1 MPTVNAA
8 DERSIQAAVPS
19 DLAPG
24 ARRAAPLPAPL
35 AALEAVYRELDTSY
49 RELQDQV
56 LGLRTELAL
65 SDRARL
71 RELEEKECLFERLSA
86 LLAVL
91 PGGVLLLDAGDTI
104 RDVNPAAVELLGQ
117 PLIGAPW
124 RDVAERNPELGGEA
138 GGGRQFAVQRRA
150 LAGHGE
156 AVVLIT
162 DTTEKHELQRQL
174 ERKHRLAAVGEMLAR
189 LAHQIRTPLAST
201 TLYLAQLARA
211 DLEPAKRGRIARRLG
226 EGLGHME
233 GLIES
238 TLSFVRG
245 KRPEQT
251 LVTLREVLDTLQAN
265 VRPGLPDHVDLRVT
279 PVDDTLCLRAC
290 ADDLAGALGNLVKN
304 ASELDRRPIHID
316 IWAGAVSARWLQ
328 VRVRDDGP
336 GIAEAHLGRLFD
348 PFFTTRAGGTGLGLA
363 VVAMTVDHCGGRVRV
378 NNRAGGGAEFLLDL
392 PLVDPAVADPAVADP
407 AVADPAVADPAVAGD
422 KRPESTP
429 G

>member
-1 MPTVNAA
+1 MPTVNAL
-8 DERSIQAAVPS
+8 DERSMKVAVPA
-19 DLAPG
+19 DRTPG

-56 LGLRTELAL
+56 LGLRTELAV
-65 SDRARL
+65 SHRARL
-71 RELEEKECLFERLSA
+71 KELEEKERLFERLSA

-104 RDVNPAAVELLGQ
+104 RDANPAAVELLGQ
-117 PLIGAPW
+117 PLIGASW
-124 RDVAERNPELGGEA
+124 RDVLERNPELGGA
-138 GGGRQFAVQRRA
+138 SGGGRQLAVQRRA
-150 LAGHGE
+150 LADRGE

-174 ERKHRLAAVGEMLAR
+174 ERRHRLAAMGEMAAR
-189 LAHQIRTPLAST
+189 LAHQMRTPLAST
-201 TLYLAQLARA
+201 ALYLAQLARA
-211 DLEPAKRGRIARRLG
+211 DLAPAQRGRIARRVG
-226 EGLGHME
+226 ERLGHME

-238 TLSFVRG
+238 MLSFVRG

-265 VRPGLPDHVDLRVT
+265 VRPALPDRVQLTVT
-279 PVDDTLCLRAC
+279 PLDDTLCLRAC

-304 ASELDRRPIHID
+304 ASELERRPLHID

-328 VRVRDDGP
+328 LRVRDNGP
-336 GIAEAHLGRLFD
+336 GIAEAHLGRIFD
-348 PFFTTRAGGTGLGLA
+348 PFFTTRAQGTGLGLA
-363 VVAMTVDHCGGRVRV
+363 VVAMTVEHCGGRVRAG
-378 NNRAGGGAEFLLDL
+378 NRVGGGAEFLLDL
-392 PLVDPAVADPAVADP
+392 PLAE
-407 AVADPAVADPAVAGD
+407 PAVAGD
-422 KRPESTP
+422 PGLEPAPEQAP

>member
-1 MPTVNAA
+1 MPTVNAL
-8 DERSIQAAVPS
+8 DEPLMKAAVP
-19 DLAPG
+19 AERTPG

-56 LGLRTELAL
+56 LGLRTELAV
-65 SDRARL
+65 SHRARL
-71 RELEEKECLFERLSA
+71 KELEEKERLFERLSA

-104 RDVNPAAVELLGQ
+104 RDANPAAVELLGQ

-124 RDVAERNPELGGEA
+124 RDVLERNPELGGA
-138 GGGRQFAVQRRA
+138 SGGRQLAVQRRA
-150 LAGHGE
+150 LADRGE

-174 ERKHRLAAVGEMLAR
+174 ERRHRLAAMGEMAAR
-189 LAHQIRTPLAST
+189 LAHQMRTPLAST
-201 TLYLAQLARA
+201 ALYLAQLSRA
-211 DLEPAKRGRIARRLG
+211 DLAPAQRGRIARRLG
-226 EGLGHME
+226 ERLGHME

-238 TLSFVRG
+238 MLSFVRG

-265 VRPGLPDHVDLRVT
+265 VRPALPDRVQLTVT
-279 PVDDTLCLRAC
+279 PLDDTLCLRAC

-304 ASELDRRPIHID
+304 ASELERRPLHID

-328 VRVRDDGP
+328 LRVRDNGP
-336 GIAEAHLGRLFD
+336 GIAEAHLARIFD
-348 PFFTTRAGGTGLGLA
+348 PFFTTRAQGTGLGLA
-363 VVAMTVDHCGGRVRV
+363 VVAMTVEHCGGRVRAG
-378 NNRAGGGAEFLLDL
+378 NRVGGGAEFLLDL
-392 PLVDPAVADPAVADP
+392 PLAEPAAAAAPGLAPAAGP
-407 AVADPAVADPAVAGD
+407 A
-422 KRPESTP
+422 P

>member
-1 MPTVNAA
+1 MPTVNAL
-8 DERSIQAAVPS
+8 DQRSMKAAVPT
-19 DLAPG
+19 DRAPG

-56 LGLRTELAL
+56 LGLRTELAV
-65 SDRARL
+65 SHRARL
-71 RELEEKECLFERLSA
+71 KELEEKERLFERLSA

-104 RDVNPAAVELLGQ
+104 RDANPAAVELLGP

-124 RDVAERNPELGGEA
+124 RDVLERNPELGGA
-138 GGGRQFAVQRRA
+138 SGGGRQLAVQRRA
-150 LAGHGE
+150 LADRGE

-174 ERKHRLAAVGEMLAR
+174 ERRHRLAAMGEMAAR
-189 LAHQIRTPLAST
+189 LAHQMRTPLAST
-201 TLYLAQLARA
+201 ALYLAQLARA
-211 DLEPAKRGRIARRLG
+211 DLASAQRGRIARRLG
-226 EGLGHME
+226 ERLGHME

-238 TLSFVRG
+238 MLSFVRG
-245 KRPEQT
+245 KRPAQT

-265 VRPGLPDHVDLRVT
+265 VRPALPDQVQLTVT
-279 PVDDTLCLRAC
+279 PLDDTLCLRAC

-304 ASELDRRPIHID
+304 ASELQRRPLHID

-328 VRVRDDGP
+328 LRVRDNGP
-336 GIAEAHLGRLFD
+336 GIAEAHLARIFD
-348 PFFTTRAGGTGLGLA
+348 PFFTTRAQGTGLGLA
-363 VVAMTVDHCGGRVRV
+363 VVAMTVEHCGGRVRAG
-378 NNRAGGGAEFLLDL
+378 NRVGGGAEFLLDL
-392 PLVDPAVADPAVADP
+392 PLAEPAAAADPGLAP
-407 AVADPAVADPAVAGD
+407 ASAPA
-422 KRPESTP
+422 P